1 MENEISKS
9 NDRMSNFTKKLAL
22 LADDLNIFENTEVGS
37 RNHLDSYFLWFEFFL
52 S

>member
-22 LADDLNIFENTEVGS
+22 LADDLDIFENIELGI
-37 RNHLDSYFLWFEFFL
+37 F
-52 S
+52 